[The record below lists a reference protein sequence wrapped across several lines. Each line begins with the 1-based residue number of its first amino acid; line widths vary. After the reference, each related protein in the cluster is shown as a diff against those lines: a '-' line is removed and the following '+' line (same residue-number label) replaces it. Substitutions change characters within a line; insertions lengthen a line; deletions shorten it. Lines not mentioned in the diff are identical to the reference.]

1 MCIAKMDSLAEIVN
15 RMNNVG
21 ADVYLP
27 LVTIEAALES
37 LRGSALYASPRD
49 PANSYTPDSPATR

>member
-1 MCIAKMDSLAEIVN
+1 MDSLAEIVN